1 VSETGRKALPLEG
14 IRIVD
19 LTSVVMGPFAS
30 QILGDLGADVIKVES
45 PEGDSTRNTGPAAE
59 PGMAA
64 IFLGAN
70 RNKRSVVLDLKQAGA
85 REALQKIIATA
96 DVFMHSIRP
105 QKLGA
110 LGLDPD
116 TLLKKHPR
124 LIFAGLHGFG
134 ADGPYG
140 GLPAYDDVIQ
150 GMSGLAALT
159 QMQTGEPRYF
169 PTIAADK
176 TSGLYAVIG
185 ILAAIAK
192 RERSGHGGFVEI
204 PMFESMVAFSL
215 VEHLYGRH
223 FDPPRSEPGY
233 PRVLV
238 EWRRPFKTA
247 DGYICMLPYT
257 NAHWKNFFAE
267 TGSPEL
273 ATDQRFATIAARTKN
288 IAELYAFAGAR
299 IAERTSTAW
308 TAICKRLEIP
318 ATPVK
323 SLNEIIDDEHL
334 RAMGFFV
341 TLEDEKMGRVL
352 FPSLPIRFDGEAAP
366 IVMPARLGEH
376 TREVLREAG
385 LDEAAIERLWASP
398 SSDAGDKHGRQ

>member
-1 VSETGRKALPLEG
+1 MSAAERNARPLEG

-59 PGMAA
+59 SGMAA
-64 IFLGAN
+64 IFLGSN
-70 RNKRSVVLDLKQAGA
+70 RNKRSVVLDLKKPAA
-85 REALQKIIATA
+85 RDALQKIIATS

-116 TLLKKHPR
+116 ALLARHPR
-124 LIFAGLHGFG
+124 LIYAGLHGF
-134 ADGPYG
+134 AEDGPYG

-185 ILAAIAK
+185 ILAAIAR
-192 RERSGHGGFVEI
+192 RERTGQGGFVEI

-223 FDPPRSEPGY
+223 FDPPRGEAGY

-257 NAHWKNFFAE
+257 NAHWKNFFSECGA
-267 TGSPEL
+267 PEL
-273 ATDQRFATIAARTKN
+273 ADDERFATIAARTKN

-299 IAERTSTAW
+299 IAERSSAEW
-308 TAICKRLEIP
+308 TEICRRLEIP

-323 SLNEIIDDEHL
+323 SLNEIIDDAHL
-334 RAMGFFV
+334 RATGFFV
-341 TLEDEKMGRVL
+341 TLEDEKMGRIK
-352 FPSLPIRFDGEAAP
+352 FPSLPIRFDGEAAQ
-366 IVMPARLGEH
+366 IAMPARLGEH

-385 LDEAAIERLWASP
+385 LNDAEIETLTATRNT
-398 SSDAGDKHGRQ
+398 

>member
-1 VSETGRKALPLEG
+1 MTLPLAG

-30 QILGDLGADVIKVES
+30 QILGDLGADVIKVEA

-64 IFLGAN
+64 IFLGSN
-70 RNKRSVVLDLKQAGA
+70 RNKRSVLLDLKQAGA
-85 REALQKIIATA
+85 RDALQKIVATA

-110 LGLDPD
+110 LGLAPQD
-116 TLLKKHPR
+116 LLAKYPR
-124 LIFAGLHGFG
+124 LVFAGLHGFG
-134 ADGPYG
+134 EGGPYG

-185 ILAAIAK
+185 ILAALQR
-192 RERSGHGGFVEI
+192 RERTGKGGFVEI

-215 VEHLYGRH
+215 VEHLYGRS
-223 FDPPRSEPGY
+223 FDPPRGDAGY

-257 NAHWKNFFAE
+257 NAHWANFFTEA
-267 TGSPEL
+267 GAPEL
-273 ATDQRFATIAARTKN
+273 AQDQRFATIAARTKN

-299 IAERTSTAW
+299 IAERSSAEW
-308 TAICKRLEIP
+308 AGICQRLEIP

-323 SLNEIIDDEHL
+323 SLDEIIDDEHL
-334 RAMGFFV
+334 RATGFFV
-341 TLEDEKMGRVL
+341 TLQDERMGAVK
-352 FPSLPIRFDGEAAP
+352 FPSLPIRFDGAATP
-366 IVMPARLGEH
+366 VAMPARLGEH
-376 TREVLREAG
+376 TADVLREAG
-385 LDEAAIERLWASP
+385 VGCRRRSQHCSRRRAST
-398 SSDAGDKHGRQ
+398 